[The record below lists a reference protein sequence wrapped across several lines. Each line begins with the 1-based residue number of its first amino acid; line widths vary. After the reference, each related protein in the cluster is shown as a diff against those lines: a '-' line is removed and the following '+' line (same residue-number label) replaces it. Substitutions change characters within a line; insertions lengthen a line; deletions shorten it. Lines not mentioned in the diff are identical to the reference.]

1 MRILHENS
9 VILDFQFLQLHCF
22 QKTYWTGIQG
32 GDQKAGNSAV
42 QTAECWCWCWWCPLC
57 YPLPVGLINDLI
69 LMKTAGYHLIAG
81 KKPLRWIQWVWFIHF
96 ISQNMADIP
105 DLYLCLI
112 KSVQSHFKVWLIK
125 FGNCKTPNKGRCIMV
140 FPSLN
145 LSVNVSKVLLWS
157 EEFSCNT

>member
-1 MRILHENS
+1 MRILHETS

-22 QKTYWTGIQG
+22 HKTFLRENTRRRWGSS
-32 GDQKAGNSAV
+32 N
-42 QTAECWCWCWWCPLC
+42 AECWCWWCPLC
-57 YPLPVGLINDLI
+57 YPLPVGLINYLI

>member
-22 QKTYWTGIQG
+22 RQTYILYWTGIQG
-32 GDQKAGNSAV
+32 EQEIAV
-42 QTAECWCWCWWCPLC
+42 QPAVCWWWWCPLC
-57 YPLPVGLINDLI
+57 YTLPVGLINYLI

-125 FGNCKTPNKGRCIMV
+125 LGNCKTPNKGRCIMG

-145 LSVNVSKVLLWS
+145 LSVNVSKVLLRRPES
-157 EEFSCNT
+157 PNT

>member
-22 QKTYWTGIQG
+22 QKTYWTGTQG
-32 GDQKAGNSAV
+32 GDQAAGNSASGDCRV
-42 QTAECWCWCWWCPLC
+42 LVLVMSPVLPAASRLDKWSDTNENSRIPLNCWQ
-57 YPLPVGLINDLI
+57 
-69 LMKTAGYHLIAG
+69 KAQ
-81 KKPLRWIQWVWFIHF
+81 RWIQWVWFIHF

-105 DLYLCLI
+105 DLYLWLI

-125 FGNCKTPNKGRCIMV
+125 FGNCKTPNKGRRIMV

-157 EEFSCNT
+157 EELSCNT